1 MATSNFS
8 EQEVNMAEQEILNL
22 LEAEPSSQP
31 ASDVVSAI
39 TGSDPNIPALREQLA
54 VLMLTGK
61 AKDAIGVQ
69 LSHEQ
74 VKRLTDKEV
83 EKYNKRYETY
93 VGAKTTETLIESFI
107 MVATKAAGWVLPIKN
122 VEALQSELKKDYII
136 TKELSDLAGNLA
148 LKCGRFL
155 ALANAALITTKH
167 IDFNELKSKDTT
179 FDEIPEQSS
188 PSIEQYSP
196 IVE

>member
-1 MATSNFS
+1 MATCNFS

-22 LEAEPSSQP
+22 LEAEPSRQ
-31 ASDVVSAI
+31 DGGVI
-39 TGSDPNIPALREQLA
+39 TGSDPNIPAMREQLA
-54 VLMLTGK
+54 ILVSTGK
-61 AKDAIGVQ
+61 AKEAIGVQ

-74 VKRLTDKEV
+74 VKRLTDKDV

-107 MVATKAAGWVLPIKN
+107 MFATKAAGLVLPIKN

-155 ALANAALITTKH
+155 ALANAVLITTKH
-167 IDFNELKSKDTT
+167 IDFNELKSSEDVKLE
-179 FDEIPEQSS
+179 EIPSQSS
-188 PSIEQYSP
+188 PSTQLSP
-196 IVE
+196 IAE